1 MKTIILV
8 TLACILALL
17 STASPARAA
26 TCQDTYTVQAGD
38 FLIKIA
44 AEYDGISF
52 LDIARTNN
60 LEAPYTILRG
70 QKLCIP
76 EPGAAGSTGGTTGG
90 VTGVTSS
97 NFSLRR
103 QGDRLRVSVED
114 LQRSE
119 TYFVKVADADKS
131 SLEWF
136 KVGVLSTDRDREGQG
151 NFDLPADLRNADSFI
166 VCLKNVVTDDLICSD
181 PGLTRFAEDDDD
193 DDSGS
198 ATKAAFT
205 AARLSGGRI
214 LITTSRFPEDSF
226 WKVRVRVWGGDI
238 RDWTEIGMLRTQD
251 DSAARYFYDLPNSL
265 ADDDL
270 YICLKNMVTNEA
282 KCAVSLR

>member
-238 RDWTEIGMLRTQD
+238 RDWTEVGVLRTQD
-251 DSAARYFYDLPNSL
+251 DSAARYFYDLPNNL

-282 KCAVSLR
+282 KCVVSTR

>member
-238 RDWTEIGMLRTQD
+238 RDWTEVGVLRTQD
-251 DSAARYFYDLPNSL
+251 DSAARYFYDLPNNL

-270 YICLKNMVTNEA
+270 YICLKNLVTNEA
-282 KCAVSLR
+282 KCVVSTR

>member
-52 LDIARTNN
+52 IDIARTNN

-193 DDSGS
+193 DSGS

-226 WKVRVRVWGGDI
+226 WRVRVRVWGGDI
-238 RDWTEIGMLRTQD
+238 RDWTEVGVLRTQD
-251 DSAARYFYDLPNSL
+251 DSAARYFYDLPNNL

-282 KCAVSLR
+282 KCVVSTR

>member
-52 LDIARTNN
+52 IDIARANDI
-60 LEAPYTILRG
+60 ESPYTILRG

-76 EPGAAGSTGGTTGG
+76 EPGSTGSTGGTTGG

-103 QGDRLRVSVED
+103 QGDRLRVNVED

-238 RDWTEIGMLRTQD
+238 RDWTEVGVLRTQD
-251 DSAARYFYDLPNSL
+251 DSAARYFYDLPKSL

-282 KCAVSLR
+282 KCVVSTR

>member
-52 LDIARTNN
+52 IDIARANDI
-60 LEAPYTILRG
+60 ESPYTILRG

-193 DDSGS
+193 DSGS

-214 LITTSRFPEDSF
+214 LITTSRFPEGSF

-238 RDWTEIGMLRTQD
+238 QDWTEVGVLRTQD
-251 DSAARYFYDLPNSL
+251 DSAARYFYDLPNNL

-282 KCAVSLR
+282 KCVVSTR